1 MYSADPVKD
10 KTATRYTT
18 ISFDDVY
25 EKKLNVMDLTA
36 FTLCQENDLPI
47 IVFNMNQTGS
57 LMRVVMGDDT
67 AGTLITSNV

>member
-1 MYSADPVKD
+1 MKD